1 MAQLSSD
8 VIYGMTQL
16 RCNIYIYTYT
26 YTYCAV
32 GNSDVIC
39 WATQF
44 RCNICATQFRCTV
57 IYVLRS
63 SGQDRQSFIEFFIFI
78 PCEKSI
84 FTVQYVYVETMTM
97 TMIMTFFCLGFYP
110 SLIETQALTVHS
122 AS

>member
-1 MAQLSSD
+1 MSYVGLRSSD
-8 VIYGMTQL
+8 VIYVL
-16 RCNIYIYTYT
+16 RS
-26 YTYCAV
+26 
-32 GNSDVIC
+32 SD
-39 WATQF
+39 
-44 RCNICATQFRCTV
+44 V

-110 SLIETQALTVHS
+110 SLIETQALTIHS